1 MRLMLLIMCLWVGL
15 VSGAARAAIDCS
27 RAKTNA
33 DLMICSNSK
42 LAAAQEYMAW
52 TFRQALRRGVDQD
65 LLRDSQRAWY
75 ENERN
80 VCDDASCLQKAFEE
94 RSAELDSY

>member
-1 MRLMLLIMCLWVGL
+1 MRLILLFMCLWAGL
-15 VSGAARAAIDCS
+15 VSDVAWPAIDCS

-52 TFRQALRRGVDQD
+52 SFRQALRRGVNQD

-75 ENERN
+75 EKERN
-80 VCDDASCLQKAFEE
+80 VCNDTSCLLKAFEE